1 MKDCGRSNASRR
13 RRDGDHVTTGKRYAY
28 YALTVLTLLN
38 LLNYVDRYIFAALI
52 PYIKADTGFTDAQI
66 GLVGSAFTYVYTICS
81 PLFGYLGD
89 RYRRG
94 RLIGVGI
101 VIWSLATAGAGIA
114 RSFMQ
119 LLVSRSAVGVGEA
132 NYATIAPGLLSDFFV
147 KTRRG
152 MVMSIFFATIPIGT
166 AIGFGVGGIVGAP
179 EYLGWRHTLYLVGL
193 PGLLTAA
200 AAWMMAEP
208 ERGAMDADEEKTA
221 TPGFVAGYKVLFGNR
236 GYMFGCLG
244 YAAVTFA
251 VGALVFWAPE
261 WLTTDKRITPGQAN
275 LILGACVVGGGLLG
289 TLVGGVIG
297 DKLIKRGVR
306 GAYFWVCGG
315 SAILAAPFCLAML
328 MTTNTYIYAGSIF
341 IGVTLVLSGNGP
353 VNALLVNM
361 VPSNLRTTALGLA
374 VVMIHL
380 LGDGLSVWLV
390 GTISTWIHDTGAAVP
405 AIVTTL
411 GHLFHITP
419 GTQSLSMALLVMP
432 ISLVVGG
439 LLYFIGAKTTEG
451 QLT

>member
-1 MKDCGRSNASRR
+1 M
-13 RRDGDHVTTGKRYAY
+13 TPGKRYAY
-28 YALTVLTLLN
+28 YALVVLTLLN

-52 PYIKADTGFTDAQI
+52 PYIKADTGFSDAQL
-66 GLVGSAFTYVYTICS
+66 GLVGSAFTYVYTVCS

-101 VIWSLATAGAGIA
+101 VIWSLATAGAGWA
-114 RSFMQ
+114 RSFGQ
-119 LLVSRSAVGVGEA
+119 LLVSRSAVGIGEA

-166 AIGFGVGGIVGAP
+166 AIGFGAGGILGAP

-208 ERGAMDADEEKTA
+208 ERGAMDADEAKTA
-221 TPGFVAGYKVLFGNR
+221 TPGFVDGYRVLLRNR
-236 GYMFGCLG
+236 GYMYGCLG

-261 WLTTDKRITPGQAN
+261 WLTTDKNITPGTAN
-275 LILGACVVGGGLLG
+275 AILAACVVGGGLTG
-289 TLVGGVIG
+289 TLVGGAIG
-297 DKLIKRGVR
+297 DWLITRGVR

-315 SAILAAPFCLAML
+315 GAILAAPFCLIML
-328 MTTNTYIYAGSIF
+328 MTTNTVVYAGSIF
-341 IGVTLVLSGNGP
+341 MGVTLVLSGNGP

-361 VPSNLRTTALGLA
+361 VPSNLRTTALGFA
-374 VVMIHL
+374 VVIIHL
-380 LGDGLSVWLV
+380 LGDGLSVSLV
-390 GTISTWIHDTGAAVP
+390 GMISTWIHGSAAAMPHLVMQ
-405 AIVTTL
+405 L
-411 GHLFHITP
+411 GRIFHINP
-419 GTQSLSMALLVMP
+419 GAQSLSMALLVMP
-432 ISLVVGG
+432 LSLIVGG
-439 LLYFIGAKTTEG
+439 VLYFIGATTTEG
-451 QLT
+451 QRT

>member
-1 MKDCGRSNASRR
+1 MNAESITY
-13 RRDGDHVTTGKRYAY
+13 DPHHSTMTLTPGKRYAY
-28 YALTVLTLLN
+28 YALAVLTLLN

-52 PYIKADTGFTDAQI
+52 PYIKDDTGFTDAQL
-66 GLVGSAFTYVYTICS
+66 GLIGSAFTYVYTVCS

-94 RLIGVGI
+94 RLIGAGI
-101 VIWSLATAGAGIA
+101 VVWSLATAGAGLA
-114 RSFMQ
+114 RNFVQ

-166 AIGFGVGGIVGAP
+166 AIGFGVGGILGAP

-208 ERGAMDADEEKTA
+208 ERGAMDADEAKTA
-221 TPGFVAGYKVLFGNR
+221 TPGFVAGYTVLLRNR

-261 WLTTDKRITPGQAN
+261 WLKTDKSISAQEAN
-275 LILGACVVGGGLLG
+275 VILGACVVGGGLLG

-297 DKLIKRGVR
+297 DRLIKRGVR

-315 SAILAAPFCLAML
+315 GAILAAPFCLAML
-328 MTTNTYIYAGSIF
+328 MTTNVYVYAGSIF
-341 IGVTLVLSGNGP
+341 VGVTLVLSGNGP

-361 VPSNLRTTALGLA
+361 VPSNLRTTALGFA
-374 VVMIHL
+374 VVTIHL
-380 LGDGLSVWLV
+380 LGDGLSVSLV
-390 GTISTWIHDTGAAVP
+390 GMISTWIQNSRTAMPGV
-405 AIVTTL
+405 VTAL
-411 GHLFHITP
+411 GHVFHINP
-419 GTQSLSMALLVMP
+419 DAQSLSMALLVMP
-432 ISLVVGG
+432 LSLVVGG
-439 LLYFIGAKTTEG
+439 LLYFVGARTTEG